1 MQVNREQLIGDDS
14 PQKHMIF
21 DDKFDTLNIQE
32 IIIHKEDDCLT
43 AQLNGE
49 TSQFGYSLLLTL
61 NSIGISFAEKLG
73 EMLTQIE
80 GIEEEGEYLL
90 RNETSHSIVES
101 NSNRLADFEK
111 FYCVKF
117 P

>member
-1 MQVNREQLIGDDS
+1 
-14 PQKHMIF
+14 MIF
-21 DDKFDTLNIQE
+21 DNKFDSLNIQE
-32 IIIHKEDDCLT
+32 IIIQNENDCLT